1 MNLADISNQ
10 QLRIL
15 CNKAQQHI
23 DEINKACGSNVS
35 PRCAII
41 EHGGEL
47 DCGVVVRV
55 EVKVDLPSRPV
66 IKNIKSKENVLLYFP
81 LGADFDLQVYSGR
94 KDFPKLPHVMR
105 RGKSGLAELCLFRT
119 SLADWL
125 AGKSFED
132 IIYRIRQWMADA
144 AAGLLIKPDDPYE
157 PLWVPMNG
165 SIVEMD
171 IDAAKC
177 KRIPWQATAYECRA
191 EGRRYYRISEK
202 GGALSAKVFYC
213 GDVRPEPW
221 SIMPRLISDIEEMFA
236 SAGFNISSD
245 IKSANSKPDLSRFL
259 LVLGVKRPK
268 EILGRENSDE
278 WIAFLFERKK
288 TKKGALIGASKKDKN
303 KNLSDDDIWEIK
315 CEPVRSVF
323 TQQLA
328 QTTSGWNKKTN
339 DDKQIAIIGAGALGS
354 KVIMNLAR
362 SGLTNILIIDKDIM
376 MPHNLARHELDSD
389 DLGHAKAERLER
401 RINAMYSSMA
411 MASSFCKDV
420 LVHKNELCKKLK
432 SCRLVI
438 DLSASKSVQ
447 SVLSN
452 LRRENL
458 ISCPVVSAFLG
469 DSGKLAFLFIDGKSK
484 DLTADVLEAELISK
498 HKELSCVK
506 QWLNSG
512 EDILQA
518 GGGCRLMTTV
528 VPDTLIT
535 HSAGWISHNIAN
547 LLATDN
553 SWPDEGTI
561 GILEMT
567 QQNQLLSTSS
577 KWIHVQLPKWFSSQG
592 WKVCVPKYIEDWM
605 RQRCGEAG
613 RNETC
618 GIFLGVIDRWSNIV
632 FVTNAWGGPDDS
644 TGDMIECKRGRKK
657 LRRKLK
663 DNLRD
668 SGYMEWYAGEWH
680 SHPKGSTLASSTD
693 ISTSQEIA
701 SRLKEFGI
709 PAVLLITNGSD
720 VGAYAFTHDK

>member
-1 MNLADISNQ
+1 MNLANISNQ
-10 QLRIL
+10 QLRTL
-15 CNKAQQHI
+15 CNRAQQHI
-23 DEINKACGSNVS
+23 EEINKACGSVVL
-35 PRCAII
+35 PKCAII

-47 DCGVVVRV
+47 DCGVVVRI
-55 EVKVDLPSRPV
+55 EIKVDLPSRPV
-66 IKNIKSKENVLLYFP
+66 IKNIKSKESILLYFP
-81 LGADFDLQVYSGR
+81 LGAEFDLQVYSAR
-94 KDFPKLPHVMR
+94 KDFPNLPHVMR

-157 PLWVPMNG
+157 PLWVPMNR

-171 IDAAKC
+171 IDAVKE
-177 KRIPWQATAYECRA
+177 KEIPWQATAYECKA
-191 EGRRYYRISEK
+191 KGRQYYRINEK
-202 GGALSAKVFYC
+202 GGTLLAKVLYRC
-213 GDVRPEPW
+213 DVQSEPW
-221 SIMPRLISDIEEMFA
+221 SILPRLISDVEEMFT
-236 SAGFNISSD
+236 SAGFDISSD
-245 IKSANSKPDLSRFL
+245 IKSANSKPNLSRFL
-259 LVLGVKRPK
+259 LILGVKRPK

-278 WIAFLFERKK
+278 WIAFLFERRK
-288 TKKGALIGASKKDKN
+288 TRKGVLIGASKKDKN
-303 KNLSDDDIWEIK
+303 KNLTNDDIWEIK
-315 CEPVRSVF
+315 CVPVRSVF

-328 QTTSGWNKKTN
+328 QTTSGWDQQINHN
-339 DDKQIAIIGAGALGS
+339 QQIAVIGAGALGS

-362 SGLTNILIIDKDIM
+362 SGLANVLIIDKDIM
-376 MPHNLARHELDSD
+376 APHNLARHELGGD

-401 RINAMYSSMA
+401 RINAVYLGMTI
-411 MASSFCKDV
+411 ASSFCKDV
-420 LVHKNELCKKLK
+420 LVHQNELCEKLK
-432 SCRLVI
+432 SCKLVV

-452 LRRENL
+452 LCRENL

-469 DSGKLAFLFIDGKSK
+469 DSGRSAFLFIDGKSK
-484 DLTADVLEAELISK
+484 DLTVDVLEAELIAK

-512 EDILQA
+512 EDILQV

-535 HSAGWISHNIAN
+535 HAAGWISHNIAN
-547 LLATDN
+547 MLATNND
-553 SWPDEGTI
+553 WPDKGTI

-567 QQNQLLSTSS
+567 QQNQFLSTSS
-577 KWIHVQLPKWFSSQG
+577 KWIHVQSPKWFSSQG
-592 WKVCVPKYIEDWM
+592 WKVCLPKHIEDWM
-605 RQRCGEAG
+605 KQRCDEAG
-613 RNETC
+613 KNETC

-632 FVTNAWGGPDDS
+632 FVTNAWEGSVDS
-644 TGDMIECKRGRKK
+644 TGNTVECKRGRKK

-693 ISTSQEIA
+693 ISTSREIA

-720 VGAYAFTHDK
+720 VGAYAFTHDN